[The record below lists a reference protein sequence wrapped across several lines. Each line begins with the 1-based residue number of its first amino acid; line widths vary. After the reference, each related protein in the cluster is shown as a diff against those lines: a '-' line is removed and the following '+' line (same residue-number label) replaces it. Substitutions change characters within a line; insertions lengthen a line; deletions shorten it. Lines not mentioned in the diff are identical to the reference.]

1 MMAKQSLEKVRFSI
15 NATSMVK
22 TAGERPKV
30 ASSSLP
36 LGQGARVIQT
46 RYDTLKKCNTCGELR
61 EELGATAPH
70 LAPDI
75 DTSPPPDRMHVHMY
89 TLRRSCVLIGHL
101 KHSIIGNLKHSIR
114 CVLIGHL
121 KHSIIGNLK
130 HSIRCVLIG
139 HLKHS
144 IRAEREA
151 SRSTCGTN
159 FEEVNRTQVF
169 QLTTGRRAKEIQAK
183 VRCLYEHF
191 VWLCCATIQ
200 LCCPSRIAL

>member
-121 KHSIIGNLK
+121 KHSI
-130 HSIRCVLIG
+130 
-139 HLKHS
+139 
-144 IRAEREA
+144 RAEREA